1 MRTSAVVLSLAV
13 VLAAAPAAAQPESL
27 AALYALGGA
36 VSDTN
41 GDGVADRLNAR
52 VVLSGSPSAAEVA
65 IAADLAAR
73 LGFETLAL
81 DLPMPTDAEM
91 EIAVGDE
98 ALSRLGMSGM
108 GDLAAGRGAVELH
121 TAGDSVIVG
130 VRGGDDAGLAAAAA
144 WLASRAPHVFRTD
157 GESLGDLEAAV
168 MSAAGDAASAAHTVR
183 VEVEA
188 GANALAA
195 AEVRVSAADSAAANA
210 ITSAVES
217 AGDELR
223 FDSLATLRV
232 VAAHDGGESE
242 ASVSHDPPAAE
253 PGPVPGRPGS
263 GAKDDLGLA
272 VLYEP
277 DGLLGDSNGDRIPDR
292 LDSRLAVTAED
303 PGGTVALAARLG
315 LESSGMDFPVAA
327 AAGDVDE
334 PDKAPTLVVIGTA
347 GENPLLADLAVPD
360 LGAGEG
366 FVGVIPEAFGKKPAL
381 AITGGDQ
388 AGLSRALYQ
397 TAVGLPHLD
406 AANRMKDHP
415 TVDAVEFNTWKFL
428 TQQSPGGQAAAAL
441 YKLER
446 IAAEISHLGIESSK
460 ILLSVKDPA
469 PGLDDFVAAAAE
481 RLGLGD
487 ATVELDDRNVDNA
500 AVIHEEEF
508 AVPSEVEEFRGI
520 VRDQLLP
527 AVGRGDRVRVMVA
540 LSEPAA
546 VRHSLRDE
554 LVADLRGRGA
564 SVSDGDVVI
573 LSAYRQ
579 GYSWIEE
586 VVLPRLL
593 ALREDGTPTARVRL
607 LFREHRPPPDWPQQ
621 AMHTPLRW
629 QHAMFPADEI
639 MAEALAL
646 DLGDVGFE
654 LRTEQDAP
662 AYQIVAEGADGEVLL
677 NETFEPR
684 VVSRPF
690 FDRYPDYEL
699 IQVTTGQITAEV
711 DGETVV
717 DERIRMDAE
726 AFWDHYQ
733 SDTLARVYDHIME
746 LHEGKPRGPADAPY
760 FGQLKVVLSLSE
772 PERLLGVERE
782 IESTHDAMH
791 EDIYFV
797 THSFLR
803 HMGRNSL
810 GTELTYGGRVIPEM
824 RGKTDGTPGTAH
836 ILFTGFRT
844 SRPAIVVDYTTA
856 DGRTGTV
863 RRNIPKVEV
872 GRPKAMTARV
882 SAGNTGLDSLR
893 LWVKV
898 DTDEDERDYYVER
911 HGEDDADERI
921 MSAAQVARVLDLL
934 AELRGAGLY
943 ADELAFAG
951 LGDLEIA
958 AAWDWGYGPDTE
970 RVATLAANGA
980 PPPFP
985 DIMTFRDATGN
996 DDQLVQWDSPISPPE
1011 AYGILARMS
1020 EFPEATVYQIG
1031 ESYLGQSTWAM
1042 DLMPPMDASHW
1053 SQRKASLLKP
1063 TILYSARQHA
1073 NEVSSTSHVL
1083 RLAEM
1088 LLTDPERKK
1097 NLDKVN
1103 IVFHPI
1109 QNPDGAQ
1116 LAWDMHQINREH
1128 ILHAGYWG
1136 SLGIDSTTDADQP
1149 MPIYPE
1155 AEVRPRLWRMWLPDI
1170 FLNPHGYPAHQLV
1183 QLFSEFSGLVRAG
1196 RRTERNWGFNKGWFM
1211 PGFDVI
1217 DDPEFPRHKA
1227 AALKIR
1233 GYITNAIQDTSLVRA
1248 MNERTY
1254 GRYRRYGMQF
1264 EPEVFHMD
1272 LHNGVNIQMPIKGRR
1287 ASAPGRGAGRGWDP
1301 KITIWAAG
1309 TEAPDE
1315 PAHGDWME
1323 VVASAGLA
1331 WDTAV
1336 LQYLLD
1342 GDHQVNR
1349 NTSEFFGGVSI
1360 RLDRPRPP
1368 EESEEEEEE

>member
-1 MRTSAVVLSLAV
+1 MRSSAVVLSLAV

-52 VVLSGSPSAAEVA
+52 VVLPGSPTAAQVA

-144 WLASRAPHVFRTD
+144 WLASRAPHVFRMD
-157 GESLGDLEAAV
+157 GESLGDVEAAV
-168 MSAAGDAASAAHTVR
+168 MSAAGDAAGAAHTVR

-195 AEVRVSAADSAAANA
+195 AEVRVSAADAAAANA
-210 ITSAVES
+210 ITAAVES
-217 AGDELR
+217 AGDDLR

-242 ASVSHDPPAAE
+242 ASVSHDPATAE

-277 DGLLGDSNGDRIPDR
+277 DGLLGDANGDRIPDR

-327 AAGDVDE
+327 AADAIDE
-334 PDKAPTLVVIGTA
+334 PDAAPTLVVIGTA

-366 FVGVIPEAFGKKPAL
+366 FVGVVPGAFGKKPAL

-428 TQQSPGGQAAAAL
+428 TQRSPGGQAAAAL

-487 ATVELDDRNVDNA
+487 ARVELDDRNVDNA

-520 VRDQLLP
+520 VQDQLLP

-593 ALREDGTPTARVRL
+593 ELRESGTPTARVRL

-733 SDTLARVYDHIME
+733 SDTLARVYDTIME
-746 LHEGKPRGPADAPY
+746 LHEGKPRGARGRAVLRPVEGGALALGTGAPPGGGTGDRVHPRRDARGHLLRDPLLPAP
-760 FGQLKVVLSLSE
+760 
-772 PERLLGVERE
+772 
-782 IESTHDAMH
+782 H
-791 EDIYFV
+791 
-797 THSFLR
+797 
-803 HMGRNSL
+803 
-810 GTELTYGGRVIPEM
+810 GTEL
-824 RGKTDGTPGTAH
+824 
-836 ILFTGFRT
+836 
-844 SRPAIVVDYTTA
+844 
-856 DGRTGTV
+856 
-863 RRNIPKVEV
+863 
-872 GRPKAMTARV
+872 
-882 SAGNTGLDSLR
+882 AGNGTDLRRPGDS
-893 LWVKV
+893 
-898 DTDEDERDYYVER
+898 RDA
-911 HGEDDADERI
+911 GEDRRHPGDRAHPLHGVQDQPPGDRGGLHDDRRTNRNRAAEHPQGGGGPAEGDDGPGER
-921 MSAAQVARVLDLL
+921 
-934 AELRGAGLY
+934 
-943 ADELAFAG
+943 
-951 LGDLEIA
+951 
-958 AAWDWGYGPDTE
+958 
-970 RVATLAANGA
+970 
-980 PPPFP
+980 
-985 DIMTFRDATGN
+985 
-996 DDQLVQWDSPISPPE
+996 
-1011 AYGILARMS
+1011 
-1020 EFPEATVYQIG
+1020 
-1031 ESYLGQSTWAM
+1031 
-1042 DLMPPMDASHW
+1042 
-1053 SQRKASLLKP
+1053 RKHR
-1063 TILYSARQHA
+1063 ARQ
-1073 NEVSSTSHVL
+1073 
-1083 RLAEM
+1083 
-1088 LLTDPERKK
+1088 P
-1097 NLDKVN
+1097 
-1103 IVFHPI
+1103 
-1109 QNPDGAQ
+1109 
-1116 LAWDMHQINREH
+1116 
-1128 ILHAGYWG
+1128 
-1136 SLGIDSTTDADQP
+1136 
-1149 MPIYPE
+1149 
-1155 AEVRPRLWRMWLPDI
+1155 
-1170 FLNPHGYPAHQLV
+1170 PAVGEGGH
-1183 QLFSEFSGLVRAG
+1183 
-1196 RRTERNWGFNKGWFM
+1196 
-1211 PGFDVI
+1211 
-1217 DDPEFPRHKA
+1217 
-1227 AALKIR
+1227 
-1233 GYITNAIQDTSLVRA
+1233 
-1248 MNERTY
+1248 
-1254 GRYRRYGMQF
+1254 
-1264 EPEVFHMD
+1264 
-1272 LHNGVNIQMPIKGRR
+1272 
-1287 ASAPGRGAGRGWDP
+1287 GRG
-1301 KITIWAAG
+1301 
-1309 TEAPDE
+1309 
-1315 PAHGDWME
+1315 
-1323 VVASAGLA
+1323 
-1331 WDTAV
+1331 
-1336 LQYLLD
+1336 
-1342 GDHQVNR
+1342 
-1349 NTSEFFGGVSI
+1349 
-1360 RLDRPRPP
+1360 
-1368 EESEEEEEE
+1368 